1 MILAFHLITSELVV
15 ILIKKTI
22 NHLCYAD
29 DICLI
34 ALSSLAM
41 QQLLSTCYTYS
52 TDHSLLYNGKNTFSM
67 CFKPRTI
74 KFTRPW
80 FFLAGMKIPIVTHC
94 KYLGVIMSEH
104 NSDNDLKRQ
113 MKRFYVNA
121 NMLIRKFSKCSIN
134 VKCYLFK
141 TYCSTM
147 YCSALW
153 FNSTKRVLTKL
164 KIAYNNSLRRLLG
177 LPKYNS
183 ASEMFVT

>member
-1 MILAFHLITSELVV
+1 
-15 ILIKKTI
+15 
-22 NHLCYAD
+22 
-29 DICLI
+29 
-34 ALSSLAM
+34 
-41 QQLLSTCYTYS
+41 
-52 TDHSLLYNGKNTFSM
+52 M
-67 CFKPRTI
+67 CFKPSII

-113 MKRFYVNA
+113 MRKFYANA
-121 NMLIRKFSKCSIN
+121 NMLIRKFSKCSVN

-147 YCSALW
+147 DCSALW
-153 FNSTKRVLTKL
+153 FNSTQTALTQL
-164 KIAYNNSLRRLLG
+164 KITYNNSLRRLLG

-183 ASEMFVT
+183 ASEMIVNLGILSFGELLRKFVFSLN